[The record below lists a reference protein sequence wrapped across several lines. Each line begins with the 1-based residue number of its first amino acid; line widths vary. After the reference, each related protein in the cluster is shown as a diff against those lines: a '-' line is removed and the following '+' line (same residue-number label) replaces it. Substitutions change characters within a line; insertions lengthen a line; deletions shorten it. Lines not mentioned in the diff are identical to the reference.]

1 MKRNC
6 MMTNKQIRELLIELS
21 PKPGHILNLSRRQ
34 LEEIV
39 EDVLDIDISEQP
51 KSNANRLKT
60 LLKSLSDD
68 QCNQLITAIKEY

>member
-6 MMTNKQIRELLIELS
+6 MITNKQIRELFIELS

-51 KSNANRLKT
+51 ESNANRLKT

-68 QCNQLITAIKEY
+68 QCNQLIAAIKEY

>member
-1 MKRNC
+1 MN
-6 MMTNKQIRELLIELS
+6 NKQIRELFTELS

-51 KSNANRLKT
+51 ESNANRLKT
-60 LLKSLSDD
+60 LLKSSTDD
-68 QCNQLITAIKEY
+68 QCNQLIAAIRAA

>member
-6 MMTNKQIRELLIELS
+6 MMNNKQIRELFIELS

-39 EDVLDIDISEQP
+39 EDVLDMDISEQP
-51 KSNANRLKT
+51 ESNANRLKT
-60 LLKSLSDD
+60 LLKSLSDE
-68 QCNQLITAIKEY
+68 QCNQLIAAIRAA